1 MHKQFILAT
10 TALAGTLVALPQAT
24 YAQDAAAPAARA
36 GLEDIVVTARKVEEN
51 IQTTP
56 VAVTAL
62 GAEAIERNQIINIAD
77 AQRPTPILSIARCSS
92 STAVFALVSIRGQGN
107 LTPIIANDP
116 AFATYI
122 DGVYIS
128 RPAQGLTDLQDL
140 ERLEVLRG
148 PQGTLFGRNTTGGAI
163 NIISKDP
170 TDRFEGEVS
179 GKVGNRTNKEIGAIV
194 NIPLRSEEHTSELQ
208 SLMRI
213 S

>member
-77 AQRPTPILSIARCSS
+77 AQRTTPSLTIARGSAS
-92 STAVFALVSIRGQGN
+92 
-107 LTPIIANDP
+107 
-116 AFATYI
+116 
-122 DGVYIS
+122 
-128 RPAQGLTDLQDL
+128 
-140 ERLEVLRG
+140 
-148 PQGTLFGRNTTGGAI
+148 TTGFAFV
-163 NIISKDP
+163 SKIG
-170 TDRFEGEVS
+170 RAS
-179 GKVGNRTNKEIGAIV
+179 GRERGG
-194 NIPLRSEEHTSELQ
+194 Q
-208 SLMRI
+208 FW
-213 S
+213 